1 MENFTITPLTKK
13 LTIRFSNKCIIL
25 PLDIQNKIDAYWE
38 ELIKSGKN
46 YKRGEVFTVT
56 KKVKFEN
63 HIDILVEK
71 TDYAHYLYCQN
82 VDTLGENGVRIIH
95 TAALVETSDNKT
107 IFGKMGN
114 QTSRSEI
121 HQLCGGG
128 IDNDDLRDGIFDLDH
143 NIKKELKEELDVDIN
158 DDKRIETFELSY
170 FKEGGP
176 TDKMTVIY
184 KVKLNETSKVFMEK
198 YNEFVSYLQKNN
210 KLPEFGDIIIL
221 NKDKK
226 SLNDFFSKNDI
237 RLDEYMRPLFE
248 YIGKHIF

>member
-1 MENFTITPLTKK
+1 MKNFIISPIAKK
-13 LTIRFSNKCIIL
+13 IIVRFSNKCVIL
-25 PLDIQNKIDAYWE
+25 PLDIQDKVDAYWD

-56 KKVKFEN
+56 KKEEFEDR
-63 HIDILVEK
+63 IDILVEK

-82 VDTLGENGVRIIH
+82 IDALGENGVHIIH
-95 TAALVETSDNKT
+95 TAALVETSDEKI

-128 IDNDDLRDGIFDLDH
+128 IDNNDLRDDIFDLNH
-143 NIKKELKEELDVDIN
+143 NIKKELEEELGIN
-158 DDKRIETFELSY
+158 IDDSKRIETFGLAY

-176 TDKMTVIY
+176 TNKMTVTY
-184 KVKLNETSKVFMEK
+184 KVKLNETSEEFMEK
-198 YNEFVSYLQKNN
+198 YNEFVLYLKKNN

-226 SLNDFFSKNDI
+226 SLNDFFNKNDI

-248 YIGKHIF
+248 YISKHSF

>member
-1 MENFTITPLTKK
+1 MKNFIISPIAKR
-13 LTIRFSNKCIIL
+13 IIVRFSNKCVIL
-25 PLDIQNKIDAYWE
+25 PLDIQDKVDAYWD

-56 KKVKFEN
+56 KKEEFEDR
-63 HIDILVEK
+63 IDILVEK

-82 VDTLGENGVRIIH
+82 IDALGENGVHIIH
-95 TAALVETSDNKT
+95 TAALVETSDEKI

-128 IDNDDLRDGIFDLDH
+128 IDNNDLRDDIFDLNH
-143 NIKKELKEELDVDIN
+143 NIKKELEEELGIN
-158 DDKRIETFELSY
+158 IDDSKRIETFGLAY

-176 TDKMTVIY
+176 TNKMTVTY
-184 KVKLNETSKVFMEK
+184 KVKLNETSEEFMEK
-198 YNEFVSYLQKNN
+198 YNEFVLYLKKNN

-226 SLNDFFSKNDI
+226 SLNDFFNKNDI

-248 YIGKHIF
+248 YISKHSF